1 MSKTFSINSK
11 DNLFSLFIGVGG
23 LGGGVKWNKGMLSG
37 SHTMFGEL

>member
-23 LGGGVKWNKGMLSG
+23 LGGVKWNKGMLSG